1 MKWLPLAAWRH
12 GVPGRRLASGSP
24 RGPPRRAPRRPRRP
38 VARRASSRRGE
49 EREGVYHPVVEG
61 GRGYNHL
68 SLGEHRREGL
78 STLREAEVLHLH
90 RHTRRARGRGHTTVS
105 RAREG
110 EMCEVRGD
118 TTQHGQGGGEAG
130 GRGDAA
136 THLGRRVAQH
146 VQEHRDALLRVGV
159 HRLPRRA
166 RRAQLQQPREEEHHV
181 RRDEVCHLGREM
193 LARAQRQLRQRRR
206 HHGRQEVVSAQ
217 QHPPQLG
224 RPRLARRAAAAAAA
238 AVAAVVRALLRI
250 RAVRK
255 HHRPPLR
262 LGRGRRRLGAGGG
275 LVGGGR
281 VEGQLAQAVLRG
293 GRGQTTVSGG
303 RGGTPAKRG
312 ARHP

>member
-1 MKWLPLAAWRH
+1 MALLLVGSARQRGARRRETRREEGGSEVAPTGGRVAAWRH

-38 VARRASSRRGE
+38 VARRASSSRGE

-68 SLGEHRREGL
+68 SFGEHRREGL

-90 RHTRRARGRGHTTVS
+90 RHTRRARGRGHPTVS

-166 RRAQLQQPREEEHHV
+166 RRAQLRGVGGEVTHSTVSRRERIGGAGESTGWGCDREGQTRLQQPREEEHHV
-181 RRDEVCHLGREM
+181 RRHEVRHLGREM

-206 HHGRQEVVSAQ
+206 HH
-217 QHPPQLG
+217 
-224 RPRLARRAAAAAAA
+224 
-238 AVAAVVRALLRI
+238 LLSI
-250 RAVRK
+250 
-255 HHRPPLR
+255 
-262 LGRGRRRLGAGGG
+262 GG
-275 LVGGGR
+275 
-281 VEGQLAQAVLRG
+281 
-293 GRGQTTVSGG
+293 
-303 RGGTPAKRG
+303 
-312 ARHP
+312 